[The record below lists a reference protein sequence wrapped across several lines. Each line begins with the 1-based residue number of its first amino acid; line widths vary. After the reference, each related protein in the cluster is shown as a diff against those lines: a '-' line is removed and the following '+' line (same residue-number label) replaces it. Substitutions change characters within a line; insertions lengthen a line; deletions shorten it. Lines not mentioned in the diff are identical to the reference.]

1 MINAEKVTMS
11 IDIIIQMIY
20 TEIGIDAQSIGQ
32 SAFDSAIGKRMEET
46 KYKDI
51 NQYISLLKD
60 SRKELTSLVEE
71 IIVPE
76 TWFFRD
82 NAAFDALVKY
92 ANKNKLNI
100 NQTPLR
106 IMSIPSSSGEEAYS
120 AAIALHE
127 AGFTPE
133 QVKIDAMDI
142 SQKNITHATNGIYRP
157 NSFRNNMPEHL
168 QNKYFNNVD
177 NTYHINE
184 TIKQYTTFSKGNLFD
199 INTLSIHE
207 YYDVIF
213 CKNLFI
219 YFDSEKKKISFNKIK
234 SALKTNGLLLIGHSE
249 CNIIPQGS
257 FSPCDTIKSFGFIK
271 TNIKKQKKPKKIH
284 SQNPPRRLTSVK
296 KKSWPP
302 ASNIKEPA
310 PPVKKNT
317 PEYNTNDAAEY
328 ANNGQLEHALNV
340 CNKIAP
346 DKQDA
351 NYFSLTATIYGALN
365 NPQEAEKFYRKALFL
380 DPYHVEALTHLSL
393 LLDNNGERSKAKL
406 LRQRLDKVAS
416 K

>member
-1 MINAEKVTMS
+1 MINAEKITMN
-11 IDIIIQMIY
+11 IDIVIQMIY

-92 ANKNKLNI
+92 ANKNRLKI

-106 IMSIPSSSGEEAYS
+106 VMSIPSSSGEEAYS

-127 AGFTPE
+127 AGFMPE
-133 QVKIDAMDI
+133 HVKIDAMDI

-157 NSFRNNMPEHL
+157 NSFRNNMPENL
-168 QNKYFNNVD
+168 QHKYFNRID

-184 TIKQYTTFSKGNLFD
+184 TIKQYVNFSKGNLFS
-199 INTLSIHE
+199 INTLSAHS

-249 CNIIPQGS
+249 CNIIPQES

-271 TNIKKQKKPKKIH
+271 TNIQKQKKPKKMYA
-284 SQNPPRRLTSVK
+284 QNPSGRLASVK

-302 ASNIKEPA
+302 ASSKKESILPIRD
-310 PPVKKNT
+310 NT
-317 PEYNTNDAAEY
+317 PEYNAVDAAEY

-340 CNKIAP
+340 CKKIP
-346 DKQDA
+346 NDKQDA

-393 LLDNNGERSKAKL
+393 LLDNNGEQSKAKL
-406 LRQRLDKVAS
+406 LRQRLNKVVA